1 MVLAPTAAGA
11 SVRISGHR
19 LIGVDGHA
27 LRLIGVNRS
36 GTEYA
41 CTGPDGADGSGYA
54 IFQGPVDAASTKALR
69 SWHVNA
75 VALPLNEACWLGGY
89 AGLKPEFTGKPYR
102 DAIAAYVKRL
112 GRAGIYV
119 VLRLSGAAP
128 GDHAFGSDQISS
140 SEVPMADADHSIDF
154 WASVAARFRRSSRV
168 LFHTFD
174 EPHDVDWACL
184 RDGCTATDSP
194 DGQQRFGSYQ
204 TAGNQAIVDAI
215 RNAGARQPIIVSG
228 PDFAADLSGW
238 RRYAPHDPLH
248 ELMADVS
255 SFDYSD
261 YVVSHAADLR
271 RFARR
276 YPVIVGGFGDTHC
289 VSTYSEK
296 VMDVIDSIHQSYL
309 AWTWNTVQDY
319 GGCDNALLDDPAAE
333 VNGFPSGYYSGRP
346 SGFGA
351 GVRAHFRRVR

>member
-1 MVLAPTAAGA
+1 LASICLTVLAPTAAAA

-41 CTGPDGADGSGYA
+41 CTGPDGAEGFGYA

-112 GRAGIYV
+112 GRSGIYV

-194 DGQQRFGSYQ
+194 DGQQRFSSYQ

-215 RNAGARQPIIVSG
+215 RNAGGRQPI
-228 PDFAADLSGW
+228 
-238 RRYAPHDPLH
+238 
-248 ELMADVS
+248 
-255 SFDYSD
+255 
-261 YVVSHAADLR
+261 LR
-271 RFARR
+271 RLARGR
-276 YPVIVGGFGDTHC
+276 LAPLRPPLPGDRRRLRRHPLRVDLLGEGHGRDRLDPPVVPRVDLEH
-289 VSTYSEK
+289 
-296 VMDVIDSIHQSYL
+296 
-309 AWTWNTVQDY
+309 
-319 GGCDNALLDDPAAE
+319 
-333 VNGFPSGYYSGRP
+333 
-346 SGFGA
+346 GA
-351 GVRAHFRRVR
+351 GLRRLRQRAAG